1 MAFKMSQKALLG
13 LLMMGS
19 SALAQEMEMEAPE
32 V

>member
-1 MAFKMSQKALLG
+1 MPFKMSQKALLG

-19 SALAQEMEMEAPE
+19 SALAQEMESPQ

>member
-1 MAFKMSQKALLG
+1 MAFKMSHKALLG

-19 SALAQEMEMEAPE
+19 SALAQDVVMEAPE